1 MNLYTIYYMATIKLS
16 ALSIFLILL
25 AVILIG
31 FLLHH
36 TWESFTSCKS
46 EGFTA
51 DYMESTVVSQALY
64 GEYSKNNLKIA
75 KLADNLYFDPG
86 NDSMIE
92 KHDNNLYIKRKD
104 GTDLSYNVNA
114 NEYIINDLSAGQIV
128 YENQGIYGT
137 TTMGITAN
145 TVAEAKIGFE
155 ALNASYV
162 YMHVTGLSRG
172 SGSYSSPPLD
182 TDTITGATAYAPTD
196 VAVSNTNA
204 EYPVLS
210 STAYTTNQASSFMF
224 ERVLKP
230 KGLLASKADTGSN
243 PQSYGWYTQ
252 NGYGVVFIPLY
263 VNDLPTN
270 TCFIHVMNVSDGSS
284 GNKHIATYYFQGSQV
299 EMFTYTGKKIY
310 SGTLESGNSFINYVD
325 QTNTTTSEIVFSK
338 SIGSVTLPNNA
349 TDEKLYTQVSHDADK
364 ELIYFAA
371 KVDNNAVQAY
381 IKVGSDRVPVIV
393 KMEMTGS
400 ANTEGSGSDN
410 NDNNT
415 GNYKTNNNTGSSVN
429 ELMNALNL
437 VKEFQSVFGSTDSN
451 YLLKT
456 EVVPPVCPTCPSCP
470 NGGPCTN
477 CGGNGGSGTQGT
489 ENTLGN
495 LAEKA
500 GTGATNLVRDGA
512 DGVTNI
518 ARDTAKGTYDVGKE
532 VVGGTKDVVT
542 DAASGTGKFLKDT
555 GSGVGQF
562 AKDSASGIF
571 NSGKNVASGA
581 YDVGKEAGSAVYGV
595 GKEAGSAVYGVG
607 KEAGSAAYGAGRD
620 VGSAAY
626 GAGRDVGSGVG
637 NMIPGPSANGGG
649 YNNSYG
655 GPGYSQGGYNQGGY
669 MQPRQPATA
678 GQDPYSYYGAVQ
690 PRYGGC
696 NYMPRTADFS
706 SFGK

>member
-36 TWESFTSCKS
+36 TWESFTSCKK

-51 DYMESTVVSQALY
+51 DYTESTVVSQALY
-64 GEYSKNNLKIA
+64 GQYSKNNLKIA

-104 GTDLSYNVNA
+104 GTDLSYNVNTKDFQDIVDMSA
-114 NEYIINDLSAGQIV
+114 GKVRYEGISWADEGSNITSNITDAGYTLTIGGAKSYFKSLPDLSGV
-128 YENQGIYGT
+128 YLQT
-137 TTMGITAN
+137 S
-145 TVAEAKIGFE
+145 VP
-155 ALNASYV
+155 
-162 YMHVTGLSRG
+162 
-172 SGSYSSPPLD
+172 SGKPN
-182 TDTITGATAYAPTD
+182 TGADTEEIQTALLWSPVGVQVGVTSDNYPD
-196 VAVSNTNA
+196 LSNG
-204 EYPVLS
+204 YPGIDTHKIDS
-210 STAYTTNQASSFMF
+210 WRFM
-224 ERVLKP
+224 RLLQP
-230 KGLLASKADTGSN
+230 NGLLADKAATGSN
-243 PQSYGWYTQ
+243 PQNYGWYTK

-270 TCFIHVMNVSDGSS
+270 TCFVHVMNVSDGTS
-284 GNKHIATYYFQGSQV
+284 GNKHIATYYFQGTQV

-310 SGTLESGNSFINYVD
+310 SGTVETGNSFIDYVD
-325 QTNTTTSEIVFSK
+325 QSNTTTSEIVFSN

-371 KVDNNAVQAY
+371 KVDSNAVQAF
-381 IKVGSDRVPVIV
+381 IKIGSDRVPVIV
-393 KMEMTGS
+393 KSEMTGS

-512 DGVTNI
+512 EGATNV
-518 ARDTAKGTYDVGKE
+518 ARDAAKGTYDVGKE

-542 DAASGTGKFLKDT
+542 DTASGTGHFLKDT

-581 YDVGKEAGSAVYGV
+581 YDVGKEVAGGAYDVGKEVGGAAYGV
-595 GKEAGSAVYGVG
+595 G
-607 KEAGSAAYGAGRD
+607 RD
-620 VGSAAY
+620 VA
-626 GAGRDVGSGVG
+626 SGVG

-649 YNNSYG
+649 YHNSYG
-655 GPGYSQGGYNQGGY
+655 GPGYSQGGQSQGGYNQGGY

-696 NYMPRTADFS
+696 NYVPRTANFS

>member
-1 MNLYTIYYMATIKLS
+1 MATIKLS

-36 TWESFTSCKS
+36 TWESFTSCKK

-51 DYMESTVVSQALY
+51 DFTESTVVSQALY
-64 GEYSKNNLKIA
+64 GQYSKNNLKIA

-92 KHDNNLYIKRKD
+92 KSGDHLYIKRKD
-104 GTDLSYNVNA
+104 GTDLSYNVNTIEFQDIVDMSA
-114 NEYIINDLSAGQIV
+114 GRIRFDEMDTNSWEEFTKFDATADMTVGDAKKIFKELTDLSA
-128 YENQGIYGT
+128 
-137 TTMGITAN
+137 
-145 TVAEAKIGFE
+145 
-155 ALNASYV
+155 V
-162 YMHVTGLSRG
+162 YMHTIAEEGGKNEGNDDDPIQQYVIVRPTGVQVGVTSDN
-172 SGSYSSPPLD
+172 YPPLTSRPND
-182 TDTITGATAYAPTD
+182 NNSWG
-196 VAVSNTNA
+196 
-204 EYPVLS
+204 
-210 STAYTTNQASSFMF
+210 FM
-224 ERVLKP
+224 RLLKP
-230 KGLLASKADTGSN
+230 NGLLADKAATGTN

-270 TCFIHVMNVSDGSS
+270 TCFIHVMNVSEGTS

-310 SGTLESGNSFINYVD
+310 PGTIESGNSFIDYVD
-325 QTNTTTSEIVFSK
+325 QSNTTTSEIVFSK

-349 TDEKLYTQVSHDADK
+349 PDEKLYTQVSHDADK

-371 KVDNNAVQAY
+371 KVDSNAVQAF
-381 IKVGSDRVPVIV
+381 IKIGSDRIPVIV
-393 KMEMTGS
+393 KSEMTGS
-400 ANTEGSGSDN
+400 ATTGGSGSD
-410 NDNNT
+410 DNSDTNENGT
-415 GNYKTNNNTGSSVN
+415 TSGNSSSSVT

-470 NGGPCTN
+470 GSGVCTN
-477 CGGNGGSGTQGT
+477 CGGNGGGGTG
-489 ENTLGN
+489 NTAAD

-512 DGVTNI
+512 TGATNLIRDG
-518 ARDTAKGTYDVGKE
+518 AKGTYEVGKE
-532 VVGGTKDVVT
+532 VVGGTKDT
-542 DAASGTGKFLKDT
+542 ISDAASGTGQFLKDT
-555 GSGVGQF
+555 GRGVGQF
-562 AKDSASGIF
+562 AKDSASGIYGA
-571 NSGKNVASGA
+571 GKDVASGA
-581 YDVGKEAGSAVYGV
+581 YGAGKDLASGAYQVGTDAASGAYTVGKDVVS
-595 GKEAGSAVYGVG
+595 S
-607 KEAGSAAYGAGRD
+607 
-620 VGSAAY
+620 VGSI
-626 GAGRDVGSGVG
+626 
-637 NMIPGPSANGGG
+637 MPGPSASGGG
-649 YNNSYG
+649 YQNSYG
-655 GPGYSQGGYNQGGY
+655 GPGYPQGGYNQGGY

-696 NYMPRTADFS
+696 NYVPRTADFS

>member
-36 TWESFTSCKS
+36 TWESFTSCRK

-51 DYMESTVVSQALY
+51 DYTESTVVSQALY

-92 KHDNNLYIKRKD
+92 KSGDHLYIKRKD
-104 GTDLSYNVNA
+104 GTDLSYNVNTI
-114 NEYIINDLSAGQIV
+114 EYTINDLSAGQIV
-128 YENQGIYGT
+128 YANPGTYGT
-137 TTMGITAN
+137 STTTISAS
-145 TVAEAKIGFE
+145 TVAGAKTAFE
-155 ALNASYV
+155 ALDVSYV
-162 YMHVTGLSRG
+162 YMDVSGLSRTG
-172 SGSYSSPPLD
+172 GSYSPPPVD
-182 TDTITGATAYAPTD
+182 TDTITGATAYAPTG
-196 VAVSNTNA
+196 VSVSNTNTG
-204 EYPVLS
+204 YPNLS
-210 STAYTTNQASSFMF
+210 GNAYTTNQASSFMF

-230 KGLLASKADTGSN
+230 DGLLADKAATGSN
-243 PQSYGWYTQ
+243 PQSYGWHTQ

-270 TCFIHVMNVSDGSS
+270 TCFVHVMNVSDGTS
-284 GNKHIATYYFQGSQV
+284 GNKHIATYYFQGTQV

-310 SGTLESGNSFINYVD
+310 SGTIETGNSFIDYVD
-325 QTNTTTSEIVFSK
+325 QSNTTTSEIVFSN

-371 KVDNNAVQAY
+371 KVDSNAVQAF
-381 IKVGSDRVPVIV
+381 IKIGSDRVPVIV
-393 KMEMTGS
+393 KSEMTGS
-400 ANTEGSGSDN
+400 ATTGGSGSSSDDN
-410 NDNNT
+410 SDTN
-415 GNYKTNNNTGSSVN
+415 GNGTTSGNSSNSVT

-512 DGVTNI
+512 EGATNV
-518 ARDTAKGTYDVGKE
+518 ARDAAKGTYDVGKE
-532 VVGGTKDVVT
+532 VVRGTKDVVT
-542 DAASGTGKFLKDT
+542 DTASGTGQFLKDT

-581 YDVGKEAGSAVYGV
+581 YDVGKEVAGGAYDVGKEVGGAAYGV
-595 GKEAGSAVYGVG
+595 G
-607 KEAGSAAYGAGRD
+607 RD
-620 VGSAAY
+620 VA
-626 GAGRDVGSGVG
+626 SGVG

-649 YNNSYG
+649 YHNSYG
-655 GPGYSQGGYNQGGY
+655 GPGYSQGGQSQGGYNQGGY